1 MIYLNTI
8 AYFIFILMIG
18 YYFITNM
25 QWYSYRLKRVIFHH
39 TKVWWHFIYFLIPF
53 ISYELTSALTD
64 KKYGFTIVLIYT
76 IFFIFWI
83 KNLDKKLIFTGRVKR
98 FFIALLGFAIF
109 ITFISKSFT
118 IFIPLML
125 AWGVSS
131 FIEKML
137 FNGFVKMAKKKIDN
151 MDSLI
156 IIGVTASYGKTSIKN
171 YLQETLKTKYK
182 TYATP
187 RSVNTFGG
195 IVADINQKL
204 PDDTEVYIVEMG
216 AREKGDIAEISTF
229 INPHYAVVGKIGSAH
244 IEYFKSLENI
254 RDTKM
259 EIIQSSRLKEAWIHH
274 SANINPSDKIHQFGE
289 DISNIKASLDE
300 TSFEVDNIRYSTNL
314 LGSFN
319 AINLTAVIKVA
330 KALDIS
336 NDSIIKSF
344 KNLKQVPH
352 RLQRIDAGGKIILD
366 DSFNGN
372 IDGMMASFEL
382 VKTYQGRKV
391 IITPGLVEANNE
403 LNIQV
408 AKKVNE
414 IFDIIIVSGDLNC
427 PIFQKEVDKDK
438 FVRLKNKSDMEETL
452 VTQTQIG
459 DLILFS
465 NDAPSFI

>member
-336 NDSIIKSF
+336 DSSIIKSF

>member
-8 AYFIFILMIG
+8 AYLIFISMIG

-53 ISYELTSALTD
+53 VSYELISAITN
-64 KKYGFTIVLIYT
+64 KKYGFIVVLFYI
-76 IFFIFWI
+76 ILFIFWI
-83 KNLDKKLIFTGRVKR
+83 KGLDKKLVFTARIKR
-98 FFIALLGFAIF
+98 FFMALLGFAIF
-109 ITFISKSFT
+109 ITFIFKAFT

-125 AWGVSS
+125 ALGVSWLT
-131 FIEKML
+131 EKMI
-137 FNGFVKMAKKKIDN
+137 FSSFVKMADKKIKR
-151 MDSLI
+151 MDKLI
-156 IIGVTASYGKTSIKN
+156 IIGITASYGKTSIKN
-171 YLQETLKTKYK
+171 YLEETLKEKYR

-187 RSVNTFGG
+187 RSINTFGG

-216 AREKGDIAEISTF
+216 AREKGDISEISTF
-229 INPHYAVVGKIGSAH
+229 INPHYAIVGKIGSAH

-254 RDTKM
+254 RNTKM
-259 EIIQSSRLKEAWIHH
+259 EIIQSNRLKEAWIHN
-274 SANINPSDKIHQFGE
+274 SANINPSDKIHKFGDE
-289 DISNIKASLDE
+289 IFDIKASLDG
-300 TSFEVDNIRYSTNL
+300 TSFKIDEIEYSTNL

-319 AINLTAVIKVA
+319 AINLTAIVKVA
-330 KALDIS
+330 KALGL
-336 NDSIIKSF
+336 NDKTIIERF
-344 KNLKQVPH
+344 KTLKQVPH

-382 VKTYQGRKV
+382 AKTYQGRKV
-391 IITPGLVEANNE
+391 IITPGLIEANDE

-427 PIFQKEVDKDK
+427 PIFQREVDENK
-438 FVRLKNKSDMEETL
+438 FVRLKNKSDMEEIL
-452 VTQTQIG
+452 VIQTEVG
-459 DLILFS
+459 DLILFA

>member
-83 KNLDKKLIFTGRVKR
+83 KNLDKKLIFTDRVKR

-336 NDSIIKSF
+336 DSSIIKSF